1 MPLREKIERWKNYPN
16 ALGSESQAAIIVG
29 EVAAALEEDI
39 PTAVN
44 DALRILSLRGTMRD
58 IASAIQHH
66 QEHVPHP
73 DVPPF
78 HDVVNFGAAACGISW
93 GEALAIMGNHE
104 YNALLYHTRGDD
116 GELLRLE
123 AEYCSHG
130 DTVHYTN
137 PPKLFESWLINHS
150 KHPTIK
156 SVLSI
161 KYRVLW
167 VRTKTKYPHVFYL

>member
-1 MPLREKIERWKNYPN
+1 MPLIEKINDWKKYPN

-73 DVPPF
+73 GVPS
-78 HDVVNFGAAACGISW
+78 SW
-93 GEALAIMGNHE
+93 GEALAIIARHLDERAM
-104 YNALLYHTRGDD
+104 
-116 GELLRLE
+116 RL
-123 AEYCSHG
+123 G
-130 DTVHYTN
+130 
-137 PPKLFESWLINHS
+137 
-150 KHPTIK
+150 
-156 SVLSI
+156 
-161 KYRVLW
+161 
-167 VRTKTKYPHVFYL
+167 